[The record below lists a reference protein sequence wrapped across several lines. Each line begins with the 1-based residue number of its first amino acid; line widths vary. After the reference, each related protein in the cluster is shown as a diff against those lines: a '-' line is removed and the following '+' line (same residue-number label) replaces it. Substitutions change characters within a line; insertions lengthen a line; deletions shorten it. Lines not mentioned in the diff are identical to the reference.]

1 LLKGRE
7 EGVGDPVKG
16 IWVEHHPHSSDPTS
30 LHSTKYDTIAIGTSL
45 TEFFLPG
52 TPQLLST
59 ETKILIKVKCPSS
72 APEPDPD

>member
-1 LLKGRE
+1 M
-7 EGVGDPVKG
+7 
-16 IWVEHHPHSSDPTS
+16 
-30 LHSTKYDTIAIGTSL
+30 AIGTSL